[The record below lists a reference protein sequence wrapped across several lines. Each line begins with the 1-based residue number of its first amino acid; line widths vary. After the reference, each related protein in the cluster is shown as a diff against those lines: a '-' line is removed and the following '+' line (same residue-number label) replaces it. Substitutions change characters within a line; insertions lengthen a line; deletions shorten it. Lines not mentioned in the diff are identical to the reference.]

1 MGILAWCVVGLLA
14 GGLARRAVGTEKRG
28 CLATMAIGIV
38 GGLVAGV
45 VWRFATG
52 TPLHSFDDFDLGS
65 IFVAFI
71 GAAGLLLVL
80 QAIGGGPGRGRR
92 HRRW

>member
-1 MGILAWCVVGLLA
+1 MGILAWCIVGLLA

-38 GGLVAGV
+38 GGLLAGF
-45 VWRFATG
+45 VWRVATG
-52 TPLHSFDDFDLGS
+52 TPLDSFDELDLGS

-71 GAAGLLLVL
+71 GAAGLLLIL
-80 QAIGGGPGRGRR
+80 QAIGGGGR

>member
-71 GAAGLLLVL
+71 GAAGLLLIL
-80 QAIGGGPGRGRR
+80 QAVGGGRR